1 MEQQQSK
8 KKRRKRI
15 KSNARFLAMSK
26 LIGIFI
32 AIALI
37 VVIGYAMYEMHHQ
50 NDLSSLSQLLISVF
64 GIGAVYIGFYLT
76 MAKWEHIEIEKTNRQ
91 KDLLKLK
98 KQLELHHPEEQLCED
113 IEDCHKDI
121 ENFDSELNE
130 LESQDFT
137 NNCY

>member
-1 MEQQQSK
+1 MQQPR
-8 KKRRKRI
+8 RRKR
-15 KSNARFLAMSK
+15 KPVKPSARFLAMSK
-26 LIGIFI
+26 LIGVFI

-37 VVIGYAMYEMHHQ
+37 IVVGYAMYEMHLQ

-98 KQLELHHPEEQLCED
+98 KQLELYNPEEQACED
-113 IEDCHKDI
+113 IENCNKDI
-121 ENFDSELNE
+121 EDLDVKMSE

-137 NNCY
+137 NNYY